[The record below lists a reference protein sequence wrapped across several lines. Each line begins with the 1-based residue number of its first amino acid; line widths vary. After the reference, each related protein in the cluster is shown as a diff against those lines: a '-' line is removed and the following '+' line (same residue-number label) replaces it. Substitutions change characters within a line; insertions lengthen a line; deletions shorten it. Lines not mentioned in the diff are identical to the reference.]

1 MNKKIFGSL
10 IIFIGVFLVSF
21 GGLIVKSFETQN
33 PWQILF
39 WRQLFF
45 AITIFI
51 FLLLKYKKNI
61 IKSIYKSGLVSILMG
76 IGLFFGFVA
85 YIYSMLNTSVA
96 NVNFIMTTQVI
107 FLSVFGFIFL
117 KEKFEFVTFF
127 SILIALIGVLIIFTN
142 SINVGDLKGNIIALA
157 MPLCFAGIVILV
169 KKFPNSDL
177 TLSGFIGSILVTIY
191 ALFVCDNIVISRN
204 DLYLA
209 SIAGIFQSGLPF
221 ILLLL
226 ASKYIS
232 SAVIGLTMLLEAVL
246 GPIWAY
252 LFIKDIPTLNVF
264 IGGIFI
270 LIGVILRLYFTIY
283 KNKMRVGV
291 R

>member
-21 GGLIVKSFETQN
+21 GGLIIKSFETQD

-45 AITIFI
+45 GVTIFI
-51 FLLLKYKKNI
+51 FLLFKYKKNLL
-61 IKSIYKSGLVSILMG
+61 KSIYKSGLVSLLMG
-76 IGLFFGFVA
+76 IGLFFGFIA
-85 YIYSMLNTSVA
+85 YVYSMLNTSVA

-107 FLSVFGFIFL
+107 FLSFFGFIFL
-117 KEKFEFVTFF
+117 KEKFEFITLV
-127 SILIALIGVLIIFTN
+127 SILITILGVLIIFVN
-142 SINVGDLKGNIIALA
+142 SINVGDLRGNLIALA
-157 MPLCFAGIVILV
+157 MPLCFAGIVIFV

-177 TLSGFIGSILVTIY
+177 TLSGFIGSVLVIIY
-191 ALFVCDNIVISRN
+191 VLFTSENIVISKN
-204 DLYLA
+204 DFFLA
-209 SIAGIFQSGLPF
+209 SVAGIFQTGLPF
-221 ILLLL
+221 ILLVL

-246 GPIWAY
+246 GPMWAY
-252 LFIKDIPTLNVF
+252 FFINDIPSLNVF

-270 LIGVILRLYFTIY
+270 LFGVILKLYFTIY
-283 KNKMRVGV
+283 KNKMIV
-291 R
+291 